1 MAEPTDAK
9 TSEKVRLI
17 NYIFPIAILALLVG
31 GYLFF
36 TNQSTTGQAVTP
48 VGEQNTSA
56 KGTVM
61 YFYSEACH
69 YCQQQKPIV
78 ERLENES
85 YNITWMDVGIHPEY
99 WQSYGIQGTP
109 TFLASNGDKK
119 VGLTQYDELKAWLDQ
134 HGAKTI

>member
-1 MAEPTDAK
+1 MAEPSDTEPSK
-9 TSEKVRLI
+9 KVRLI
-17 NYIFPIAILALLVG
+17 NYIFPIAVLALLVG

-36 TNQSTTGQAVTP
+36 TNQSTTGQAVIP
-48 VGEQNTSA
+48 VVEQNVSGE
-56 KGTVM
+56 GTAM

-134 HGAKTI
+134 HGAKSI

>member
-1 MAEPTDAK
+1 MEDPKDTK
-9 TSEKVRLI
+9 RSEKVKLI
-17 NYIFPIAILALLVG
+17 NYIFPIVLLALLAG
-31 GYLFF
+31 GYFFF

-48 VGEQNTSA
+48 AGDQNVSE

-85 YNITWMDVGIHPEY
+85 YNIVWMDVGIHPEY

-119 VGLTQYDELKAWLDQ
+119 VALTQYDELKAWLDQ
-134 HGAKTI
+134 HGAKAI

>member
-1 MAEPTDAK
+1 MAEPSDAK
-9 TSEKVRLI
+9 NSEKSKLI
-17 NYIFPIAILALLVG
+17 NYIFPIVVLAVLVG
-31 GYLFF
+31 GYLLFA
-36 TNQSTTGQAVTP
+36 NPSKTGQAVTP
-48 VGEQNTSA
+48 AGEQNTSA

-85 YNITWMDVGIHPEY
+85 YSITWMDVGIHPEY

-109 TFLASNGDKK
+109 TFLASNGEIK
-119 VGLTQYDELKAWLDQ
+119 VGLTQYDELKTWLDQ
-134 HGAKTI
+134 HGAKAI